1 MQEGE
6 QWMMDIRLV
15 RIDDR
20 LIHGQVATVWTKSTN
35 VERILV
41 ISDAVAHDTLRKAL
55 LVQAAPPGV
64 KVNVIT
70 VEKMIEIFSDER
82 FAGVKVMLLFTNPE
96 DVQRVVKGN
105 VIFHSVNIGGMSFTS
120 GKRMISNAVAVNEQ
134 DIAAFKYLNDQGIKL
149 EIRKV
154 VADSQVDLME
164 LLKKEQLV

>member
-1 MQEGE
+1 
-6 QWMMDIRLV
+6 MMDIRLV

-35 VERILV
+35 VNRILV

-70 VEKMIEIFSDER
+70 VDKMIEAFADAR
-82 FAGVKVMLLFTNPE
+82 FDNLKVMLLFTNPE
-96 DVQRVVKGN
+96 DVKRIVEGN
-105 VIFHSVNIGGMSFTS
+105 VVFNSVNIGGMSFTS
-120 GKRMISNAVAVNEQ
+120 GKRMITNAVAVNKE
-134 DIAAFKYLNDQGIKL
+134 DIAAFKYLHDQGIKL

-154 VADSQVDLME
+154 VADNQVDMME

>member
-1 MQEGE
+1 
-6 QWMMDIRLV
+6 MMDIRLV

-35 VERILV
+35 VNRILV

-70 VEKMIEIFSDER
+70 VDKMIEAFADAR
-82 FAGVKVMLLFTNPE
+82 FDNLKVMLLFTNPE
-96 DVQRVVKGN
+96 DVKRVVEGN
-105 VIFHSVNIGGMSFTS
+105 VVFNSVNIGGMSFTS
-120 GKRMISNAVAVNEQ
+120 GKRMITNAVAVNKE
-134 DIAAFKYLNDQGIKL
+134 DIAAFKYLHDQGIKL

-154 VADSQVDLME
+154 VADNQVDMME

>member
-1 MQEGE
+1 
-6 QWMMDIRLV
+6 MMDIRLV

-35 VERILV
+35 VNRILV

-70 VEKMIEIFSDER
+70 VDKMIEAFVDAR
-82 FAGVKVMLLFTNPE
+82 FDNLKVMLLFTNPE
-96 DVQRVVKGN
+96 DVKRVVEGN
-105 VIFHSVNIGGMSFTS
+105 VVFNSVNIGGMSFTS
-120 GKRMISNAVAVNEQ
+120 GKRMITNAVAVNKE
-134 DIAAFKYLNDQGIKL
+134 DIAAFKYLHDQGIKL

-154 VADSQVDLME
+154 VADNQVDMME

>member
-1 MQEGE
+1 
-6 QWMMDIRLV
+6 MMDIRLV

-35 VERILV
+35 VNRILV

-82 FAGVKVMLLFTNPE
+82 FDRLKVMLLFTNPK
-96 DVQRVVKGN
+96 DVKRVIEGN
-105 VIFHSVNIGGMSFTS
+105 VVFSSVNIGGMSFTS
-120 GKRMISNAVAVNEQ
+120 GKRMITNAVAVNEE
-134 DIAAFKYLNDQGIKL
+134 DIMAFKYLHDQGITL

-154 VADSQVDLME
+154 VADNQVDLME

>member
-1 MQEGE
+1 
-6 QWMMDIRLV
+6 MMDIRLV

-35 VERILV
+35 VNRILV
-41 ISDAVAHDTLRKAL
+41 ISDAVAYDTLRKAL

-70 VEKMIEIFSDER
+70 VEKMIDIFSDER
-82 FAGVKVMLLFTNPE
+82 FDSLKVMLLFTNPE
-96 DVQRVVKGN
+96 DVKRVVEGKVVFN
-105 VIFHSVNIGGMSFTS
+105 SVNIGGMSFTS
-120 GKRMISNAVAVNEQ
+120 GKRMITNAVAVNKE
-134 DIAAFKYLNDQGIKL
+134 DIAAFKYLHEHGITL

-154 VADSQVDLME
+154 VADSKVDLME

>member
-1 MQEGE
+1 
-6 QWMMDIRLV
+6 MDIHLV

-35 VERILV
+35 VNRILV
-41 ISDAVAHDTLRKAL
+41 VSDAVAHDTLRKAL

-70 VEKMIEIFSDER
+70 VDKMIAIFGDER
-82 FAGVKVMLLFTNPE
+82 FAGVKAMLLFTNPE
-96 DVQRVVKGN
+96 DVKRVVEGN
-105 VIFHSVNIGGMSFTS
+105 VTFSSVNIGGMSFTG
-120 GKRMISNAVAVNEQ
+120 GKRMITNAVAVNEQ
-134 DIAAFKYLNDQGIKL
+134 DINAFKYLYEQGIKL

>member
-1 MQEGE
+1 
-6 QWMMDIRLV
+6 MMDIRLV

-35 VERILV
+35 VNRILV

-70 VEKMIEIFSDER
+70 VEKMIDVFADQR
-82 FAGVKVMLLFTNPE
+82 FANLKVMLLFTNPE
-96 DVQRVVKGN
+96 DVKRVVEGN
-105 VIFHSVNIGGMSFTS
+105 VILKSVNIGGMSFTS
-120 GKRMISNAVAVNEQ
+120 GKRMITNAVAVNQ
-134 DIAAFKYLNDQGIKL
+134 ADIAAFKYLHNQGIVL

-154 VADSQVDLME
+154 VADNQVDLME
-164 LLKKEQLV
+164 LLKKEKLV

>member
-1 MQEGE
+1 
-6 QWMMDIRLV
+6 MMDIRLV

-35 VERILV
+35 VNRILV

-70 VEKMIEIFSDER
+70 VDKLIEVFADDR
-82 FAGVKVMLLFTNPE
+82 FDNLKVMLLFTNPQ
-96 DVQRVVKGN
+96 DVKRVVEGN
-105 VIFHSVNIGGMSFTS
+105 VTFKSVNIGGMSFTS
-120 GKRMISNAVAVNEQ
+120 GKRMITNAVAVNEH
-134 DIAAFKYLNDQGIKL
+134 DIEAFKYLNDQGITL

>member
-1 MQEGE
+1 
-6 QWMMDIRLV
+6 MMDIRLV

-35 VERILV
+35 VNRILV

-70 VEKMIEIFSDER
+70 VDKMIEAFADAR
-82 FAGVKVMLLFTNPE
+82 FDTLKVMLLFTNPE
-96 DVQRVVKGN
+96 DVKRVVEGN
-105 VIFHSVNIGGMSFTS
+105 VVFNSVNIGGMSFTS
-120 GKRMISNAVAVNEQ
+120 GKRMITNAVAVNKE
-134 DIAAFKYLNDQGIKL
+134 DIAAFKYLHDQGIKL

-154 VADSQVDLME
+154 VADNQVDMME

>member
-1 MQEGE
+1 
-6 QWMMDIRLV
+6 MMDIRLV

-35 VERILV
+35 VNRILV

-70 VEKMIEIFSDER
+70 VDKMIEAFADAR
-82 FAGVKVMLLFTNPE
+82 FDNLKVMLLFTIPE
-96 DVQRVVKGN
+96 DVKRVVEGN
-105 VIFHSVNIGGMSFTS
+105 VVFNSVNIGGMSFTS
-120 GKRMISNAVAVNEQ
+120 GKRMITNAVAVNKE
-134 DIAAFKYLNDQGIKL
+134 DIAAFKYLHDQGIKL

-154 VADSQVDLME
+154 VADNQVDMME

>member
-1 MQEGE
+1 
-6 QWMMDIRLV
+6 MMDIRLV

-35 VERILV
+35 VNRILV

-70 VEKMIEIFSDER
+70 VDKMIEAFADER
-82 FAGVKVMLLFTNPE
+82 FDSLKVMLLFTNPE
-96 DVQRVVKGN
+96 DVKRVVAGDVVFK
-105 VIFHSVNIGGMSFTS
+105 SVNIGGMSFTS
-120 GKRMISNAVAVNEQ
+120 GKRMITNAVAVNEE
-134 DIAAFKYLNDQGIKL
+134 DIAAFKYLHDQGIKL

-164 LLKKEQLV
+164 LLKKEHLV

>member
-1 MQEGE
+1 
-6 QWMMDIRLV
+6 MDIRLV

-35 VERILV
+35 VNRILV

-55 LVQAAPPGV
+55 LVQASPPGV

-70 VEKMIEIFSDER
+70 VDKMIEIFTDER
-82 FAGVKVMLLFTNPE
+82 FDSLKVMLLFTCPE
-96 DVQRVVKGN
+96 DVKRVVEGRVFFN
-105 VIFHSVNIGGMSFTS
+105 SVNIGGMSFTG
-120 GKRMISNAVAVNEQ
+120 GKRMITNAVAVNEK
-134 DIAAFKYLNDQGIKL
+134 DITAFKYLSDQGIKL

-164 LLKKEQLV
+164 LLKKEHLV

>member
-1 MQEGE
+1 
-6 QWMMDIRLV
+6 MMDIRLV

-35 VERILV
+35 VKRILV
-41 ISDAVAHDTLRKAL
+41 ISDAVACDTLRKAL

-70 VEKMIEIFSDER
+70 VEKMIDIFSDKR
-82 FAGVKVMLLFTNPE
+82 FDSLKVMLLFTNPE
-96 DVQRVVKGN
+96 DVKRVVKGN
-105 VIFHSVNIGGMSFTS
+105 VVFNSVNIGGMSFTS
-120 GKRMISNAVAVNEQ
+120 GKRMITNAVAVNKE
-134 DIAAFKYLNDQGIKL
+134 DIAAFKFLHEHGITL

-154 VADSQVDLME
+154 VADNKVDLME

>member
-1 MQEGE
+1 
-6 QWMMDIRLV
+6 MMDIRLV

-35 VERILV
+35 VNRILV

-70 VEKMIEIFSDER
+70 VDKMIEAFADAR
-82 FAGVKVMLLFTNPE
+82 FDNLKVMLLFTNPE
-96 DVQRVVKGN
+96 DVKRVVEGN
-105 VIFHSVNIGGMSFTS
+105 VVFNSVNIGSMSFTS
-120 GKRMISNAVAVNEQ
+120 GKRMITNAVAVNKE
-134 DIAAFKYLNDQGIKL
+134 DIAAFKYLHNQGIKL

-154 VADSQVDLME
+154 VADNQVDMME

>member
-1 MQEGE
+1 
-6 QWMMDIRLV
+6 MDIRLV

-35 VERILV
+35 VNRILV

-70 VEKMIEIFSDER
+70 VEKMITIFADER
-82 FAGVKVMLLFTNPE
+82 FDGVKAMLLFTNPE
-96 DVQRVVKGN
+96 DVKRVVAGN
-105 VIFHSVNIGGMSFTS
+105 VKFNSVNIGGMSFTG
-120 GKRMISNAVAVNEQ
+120 GKRMITNAVAVNEQ
-134 DIAAFKYLNDQGIKL
+134 DIDAFKYLHEQGIKL

-154 VADSQVDLME
+154 VADNQIDLME
-164 LLKKEQLV
+164 LLKKEQLA